1 MMKYPNKKSKAY
13 RITFCAGLAA
23 LALVFSYIELLI
35 PFFAAVPGIKLGL
48 ANLVILTAL
57 YKLGFTDALII
68 DMVRVLAAG
77 LLFSGIFGMLYSL
90 AGALLSLLI
99 MYGLMRTG
107 KFSVI
112 GVSMAGGVFHNFGQ
126 LVMAALLVS
135 TPEVFIYL
143 PALMISGILSGA
155 VIGTVAY
162 IIIKRVSFP
171 SLT

>member
-126 LVMAALLVS
+126 LIMAALLVS
-135 TPEVFIYL
+135 ASEFFVYL
-143 PALMISGILSGA
+143 PVLMITGIL
-155 VIGTVAY
+155 
-162 IIIKRVSFP
+162 KRCRNRNGR
-171 SLT
+171 L

>member
-1 MMKYPNKKSKAY
+1 M
-13 RITFCAGLAA
+13 AA
-23 LALVFSYIELLI
+23 LALVFSYIEFLI

>member
-13 RITFCAGLAA
+13 RITFCAGMAA
-23 LALVFSYIELLI
+23 LALVLSYIELLI

-57 YKLGFTDALII
+57 YKLGFTDAVII
-68 DMVRVLAAG
+68 DVIRVLAAG
-77 LLFSGIFGMLYSL
+77 LLFSGMFGTLYSL
-90 AGALLSLLI
+90 AGALLSLLV

-107 KFSVI
+107 RFSVI
-112 GVSMAGGVFHNFGQ
+112 GVSMAGGVFHNLGQ
-126 LVMAALLVS
+126 LIMAALLVS
-135 TPEVFIYL
+135 APEVFVYL
-143 PALMISGILSGA
+143 PVLMITGILSGA

-171 SLT
+171 LFP

>member
-1 MMKYPNKKSKAY
+1 MMEYPNKKSKAY

>member
-1 MMKYPNKKSKAY
+1 MKYPNKKSKAY

>member
-1 MMKYPNKKSKAY
+1 
-13 RITFCAGLAA
+13 
-23 LALVFSYIELLI
+23 
-35 PFFAAVPGIKLGL
+35 
-48 ANLVILTAL
+48 
-57 YKLGFTDALII
+57 
-68 DMVRVLAAG
+68 
-77 LLFSGIFGMLYSL
+77 
-90 AGALLSLLI
+90 

>member
-1 MMKYPNKKSKAY
+1 MEYPNKKSKAY